1 METEIVKLS
10 KVKANKANPRQIK
23 DGRFYKLVNSIL
35 VFPKMLH
42 LRPIVVDVAK
52 NGFIALGGNMRSL
65 ALAHISEMTMDE
77 LRERLGSLRD
87 FQKKSNEEQ
96 NKLFEYWQ
104 KWKVEPTAPIIRA
117 SDLSEDEKRE
127 FIIKDNV
134 GFGEWDND
142 IIANEWDID
151 ELDDWGLEL
160 IAPFVGNVDEFFEE
174 EDEKEKAPKTFICQH
189 CGKES
194 II

>member
-1 METEIVKLS
+1 METEVVKLS

-23 DGRFYKLVNSIL
+23 DERFYKLVNSIL

-87 FQKKSNEEQ
+87 FQKKSDEEQ
-96 NKLFEYWQ
+96 NKLLEYWQ

-127 FIIKDNV
+127 FIIKDNA

-142 IIANEWDID
+142 ILANEWDID